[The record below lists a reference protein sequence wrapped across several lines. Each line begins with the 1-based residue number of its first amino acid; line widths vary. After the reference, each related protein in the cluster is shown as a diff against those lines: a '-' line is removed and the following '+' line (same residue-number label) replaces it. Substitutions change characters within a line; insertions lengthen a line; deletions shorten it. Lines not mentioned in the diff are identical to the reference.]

1 VRPPDVAASWDDC
14 NVCAQAEILAFD
26 QIREHEEHEL
36 MIAQIK
42 ARAPLP

>member
-1 VRPPDVAASWDDC
+1 VAACWDDC
-14 NVCAQAEILAFD
+14 NVLAQAEIIGFN

-42 ARAPLP
+42 ATTPTLP